1 MLINLEIRTTHIHIH
16 KPIIENEAINLKGDH
31 TGGAG
36 ERTGKVEMTQFYYN
50 LKNYEIL
57 LQKESC

>member
-36 ERTGKVEMTQFYYN
+36 ERTGKVEMT
-50 LKNYEIL
+50 
-57 LQKESC
+57 